1 VRRKQD
7 QNEALEHITRS
18 RLVKCIGQVLKQS
31 MLEVDLESANPN
43 LEASMAKESL
53 LEKLRTAPASSFHVL
68 EAEKAARM
76 NAKTLFIPS
85 VEDVAK
91 AISAIPA
98 GQTRTINELRND
110 LAVTGKAETACPAK
124 TIKYWKWLAA
134 AHEELEDERQYDI
147 PWWRVLKD
155 GKPSRHMPGGIEAQT
170 ALLRAE
176 GVKI

>member
-1 VRRKQD
+1 
-7 QNEALEHITRS
+7 
-18 RLVKCIGQVLKQS
+18 
-31 MLEVDLESANPN
+31 
-43 LEASMAKESL
+43 MAKESI

-68 EAEKAARM
+68 EPEKATRM

-91 AISAIPA
+91 AIAAIPK

-110 LAVTGKAETACPAK
+110 LAATGNAETACPAK

-134 AHEELEDERQYDI
+134 AHEELEGESQYDI

-170 ALLRAE
+170 ALLRSE